1 MDDPKQWNRKQYHQN
16 YQQHEKSVVSLRRL
30 ISIARLKN
38 VGQGEIVSIE
48 VNITFEKKKII

>member
-16 YQQHEKSVVSLRRL
+16 YQQHEKSVVSLRKL
-30 ISIARLKN
+30 IRIVRVKN